1 MMQVQLINEEFSRL
15 ASSNER
21 PEVERLEDLHRKAA
35 ESERLRQNFDLRTTP
50 EDGSQRML
58 NALEVGTRVPI
69 HRHLRSSES
78 VICIEGCLDW
88 VFYDEF
94 SRLASSNERPE
105 VERPNMDAGGPVH
118 NGEVATDESCFVET
132 ARFRVCPRE
141 GQYGIQVPLGA
152 WHSVVVHEPS
162 TILEAKDGAYGK

>member
-105 VERPNMDAGGPVH
+105 
-118 NGEVATDESCFVET
+118 GE
-132 ARFRVCPRE
+132 
-141 GQYGIQVPLGA
+141 
-152 WHSVVVHEPS
+152 
-162 TILEAKDGAYGK
+162 

>member
-58 NALEVGTRVPI
+58 NALASFLRK
-69 HRHLRSSES
+69 RHLYR
-78 VICIEGCLDW
+78 
-88 VFYDEF
+88 
-94 SRLASSNERPE
+94 RLP
-105 VERPNMDAGGPVH
+105 GL
-118 NGEVATDESCFVET
+118 
-132 ARFRVCPRE
+132 
-141 GQYGIQVPLGA
+141 GIL
-152 WHSVVVHEPS
+152 
-162 TILEAKDGAYGK
+162 